1 MPSHSI
7 FESTSHGS
15 LGSKIFI
22 LLRDRILN
30 ESYQCGDKLN
40 ELTLAKELKISRT
53 PIREALKQLELE
65 GLVESIPN
73 KGVYVKGF
81 SPRDID
87 DMFEIR
93 LSLERLAVSFA
104 IDRMDEVHLAK
115 IKEVFELLEF
125 YTAKGDF
132 DKVNDFNILFHES
145 IYQATQSTYFEQIL
159 KDIHYYV
166 SVTSRHSI
174 ARPERLESSLL
185 EHRAILEAIIDGDK
199 DEATERIQRHI
210 RKTQMLV
217 RKYYATRK

>member
-15 LGSKIFI
+15 LGSKIFV

-30 ESYQCGDKLN
+30 ENYKCGDKLN

-87 DMFEIR
+87 DMLEIR
-93 LSLERLAVSFA
+93 LVLEGLSIQLA
-104 IDRMDEVHLAK
+104 IDRISEAELEK
-115 IKEVFELLEF
+115 IKEIYDLLE
-125 YTAKGDF
+125 
-132 DKVNDFNILFHES
+132 
-145 IYQATQSTYFEQIL
+145 
-159 KDIHYYV
+159 
-166 SVTSRHSI
+166 
-174 ARPERLESSLL
+174 
-185 EHRAILEAIIDGDK
+185 
-199 DEATERIQRHI
+199 
-210 RKTQMLV
+210 
-217 RKYYATRK
+217 

>member
-15 LGSKIFI
+15 LGSKIFV

-30 ESYQCGDKLN
+30 ENYKCGDKLN

-93 LSLERLAVSFA
+93 LSLEGLAVSLA

-115 IKEVFELLEF
+115 IKEVFELMEF
-125 YTAKGDF
+125 YTAKNDHN
-132 DKVNDFNILFHES
+132 KVSDFNILFHES
-145 IYQATQSTYFEQIL
+145 IYQATQSTYFEQLL

-174 ARPERLESSLL
+174 ERPERLDSALE
-185 EHRAILEAIIDGDK
+185 EHRAILDAIINGDK
-199 DEATERIQRHI
+199 EEASERIRRHI